1 MNPADLFDH
10 ETEPVLLKEGEAL
23 FHEGD
28 EAHGMYVLL
37 DGNVVVLVGDVPVE
51 NATRGAL
58 LGEMALVDSRPRTAT
73 VMAVSPCRL
82 ATIDERRFHFMVQH
96 TPNFASHVMRVLVQR
111 LRQMNSLTRT
121 TISINHPDD

>member
-82 ATIDERRFHFMVQH
+82 ATIDERRFRAH
-96 TPNFASHVMRVLVQR
+96 
-111 LRQMNSLTRT
+111 
-121 TISINHPDD
+121 